1 MRKAP
6 LGEPTEW
13 CMKMVTVPKKDGSP
27 RRTIDFQPINKF
39 CKREVHHTP
48 CPFDIVSNLPPKCYK
63 TVLDAYNGYHQVP
76 LDEESIKLTT
86 FITEYGRYQ
95 YLRAPQGHIASG
107 DAYTRRYD
115 DIIQNVPRK
124 NKIVDDVLLHDF
136 DIETA
141 FYHTFDY
148 LYLCAENG
156 ITINPKK
163 FKFAQKE
170 VYRFCRIYYRL
181 GKLQTNK

>member
-48 CPFDIVSNLPPKCYK
+48 CPFDIVSNFPPKCYK

-124 NKIVDDVLLHDF
+124 NKIVVDVLLHDF

-170 VYRFCRIYYRL
+170 VDFVGYTI
-181 GKLQTNK
+181 GW

>member
-1 MRKAP
+1 
-6 LGEPTEW
+6 
-13 CMKMVTVPKKDGSP
+13 MVHENGNCPQEP
-27 RRTIDFQPINKF
+27 RRTTDFHPINKF

-48 CPFDIVSNLPPKCYK
+48 CPFDTVGNFPPKCYK
-63 TVLDAYNGYHQVP
+63 TILDAYDGYHQVP
-76 LDEESIKLTT
+76 LDEVSIKLTT

-95 YLRAPQGHIASG
+95 YSRAPQGHIASG

-124 NKIVDDVLLHDF
+124 NKIVDVLLHDF

-156 ITINPKK
+156 TTINPKR

-170 VYRFCRIYYRL
+170 VYRFCTIYYQL